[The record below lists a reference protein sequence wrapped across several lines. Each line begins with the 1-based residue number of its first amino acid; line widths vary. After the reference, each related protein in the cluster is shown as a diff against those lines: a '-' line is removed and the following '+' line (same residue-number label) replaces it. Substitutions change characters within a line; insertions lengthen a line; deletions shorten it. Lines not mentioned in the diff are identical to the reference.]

1 MEVFADTWYYVALLD
16 ERDQHHEQAKEH
28 ANQLTHGQVTTRWV
42 LAEVANAL
50 CRVRT
55 RSAGIRFLRRLE
67 SLRWVRVIAN
77 SDALFERGRLLYEQ
91 RPDKEW
97 SLTDCISFAT
107 MGREGIREALTN
119 DHHFSQAGFIATFAN
134 IG

>member
-28 ANQLTHGQVTTRWV
+28 ANQLTQCQVTTRWV
-42 LAEVANAL
+42 LAEVANSL

-55 RSAGIRFLRRLE
+55 RVAAARFLRRLE
-67 SLRWVRVIAN
+67 SLRRVRVIEG
-77 SDALFERGRLLYEQ
+77 SDDLFEQGRLLYEQ

-97 SLTDCISFAT
+97 SFTDCISFAT
-107 MGREGIREALTN
+107 MEREGIHEALTN
-119 DHHFSQAGFIATFAN
+119 DHHFSQAGFVTTFAN
-134 IG
+134 LG